1 MIGKTISTYRV
12 VEKLGEGGMGVV
24 YKAEDMK
31 LDRPVALKFLPP
43 HLAASE
49 QDKARFIQEAKA
61 ASAINHPNICTIH
74 DIQEHEERLFIVM
87 EYVEGQTLAEKKK
100 GLSQKQA
107 VEIGTQIADGLAAAH
122 EKGIV
127 HRDIKPENIMV
138 RKDGIVQIMDFGLA
152 KLTGVSRLTKEGS
165 TVGTAGYMSPEQ
177 VQGQEVD
184 HRTDIFSL
192 GVLLYEML
200 GGELPFKG
208 VHETAMI
215 YEIVNVDPPPLST
228 LRHDIDPELDAIVL
242 ECLAKEP
249 DERYQSAKEVSK
261 ELRRF
266 KRQSGRQRVSRISQ
280 AHRPVHT
287 ATKSA
292 PVPAESQPGSAEGP
306 RAIRAPAKSANYFW
320 MGLSAILLVA
330 LIALGVAYLSAPS
343 PEQRTV
349 RAALLAPEGS
359 HYNTEVGGH
368 IAVSPD
374 GKTLAF
380 VAVDSSGMQR
390 LWVRTLEHLL
400 ATPLTGTDGAY
411 YPFWS
416 PDSRS
421 IGFFAEG
428 KMRRINAAGGPP
440 LTICDAASGRGGA
453 WHEENVIIFAPTNAD
468 GIYRVPAGGGVP
480 ERVTVLDS
488 LRGEQ
493 NHRWP
498 HFLPGGEHF
507 LFVSQTRRRDMGTQ
521 DAIHIATLEGAEP
534 RILFHAASNVAY
546 ASGFLL
552 YVRESS
558 LVAQPFDVGSFEFTG
573 DAYPVAE
580 QVQYSQARSKGIFSV
595 SASDVLVYQSG
606 EAGAAHM
613 VWLDRGGNLI
623 GTIAEFEPT
632 YYALLSPDGRRI
644 AYDDYDSESRNYD
657 VWIYDLDRDVNTRF
671 TFDAGLD
678 VVPSWSRDGDRI
690 FFSTD
695 RNGQVE
701 VFEKQ
706 SSGGEDEKVL
716 VSLDREAYV
725 TSSSPDGRFY
735 ALSVRE
741 GPTGKWDLWILDMD
755 GDGTPIRFVEGEF
768 SEWLGVFS
776 PDGRWVAYQS
786 NESGRDEIYVRSF
799 PDGEGK
805 WQISRGGGYV
815 PLWRKDGKEIFF
827 TSANGKLMGVNVE
840 TDGSALQVGMGQAL
854 FDLEGRVQ
862 LAVYD
867 ISPDGSRFLASMSA
881 SERSINP
888 VTLVVNWESQL
899 PHR

>member
-1 MIGKTISTYRV
+1 MIGETISNYRV

-49 QDKARFIQEAKA
+49 QDKVRFIQEAKA

-74 DIQEHEERLFIVM
+74 DIQENEDQLFIVM
-87 EYVEGQTLAEKKK
+87 EYVEGQTLTEKKQN
-100 GLSQKQA
+100 LSQKLA
-107 VEIGTQIADGLAAAH
+107 IEIGTQIADGLAAAH

-152 KLTGVSRLTKEGS
+152 KLAGVSRLTKEGS

-192 GVLLYEML
+192 GVLLYEMF

-208 VHETAMI
+208 VHETAMA
-215 YEIVNVDPPPLST
+215 YEIVNVDAPPLSS
-228 LRHDIDPELDAIVL
+228 LRQEIDPQLDAIVL

-266 KRQSGRQRVSRISQ
+266 KRESSRQLVSRISQ
-280 AHRPVHT
+280 AHQPVRS
-287 ATKSA
+287 ATMVA
-292 PVPAESQPGSAEGP
+292 AARDEPVAESSGG
-306 RAIRAPAKSANYFW
+306 AKGNGALTKRGNYLW
-320 MGLSAILLVA
+320 MGLAGALLLA
-330 LIALGVAYLSAPS
+330 LIGLGIAYVSAPS
-343 PEQRTV
+343 VEKKTF
-349 RAALLAPEGS
+349 RAALLAPAGS
-359 HYNTEVGGH
+359 YYNTEVGGH
-368 IAVSPD
+368 VAISPD
-374 GKTLAF
+374 GNTLAF
-380 VAVDSSGMQR
+380 VAVDSTGIQR
-390 LWVRTLEHLL
+390 LWVRPLEHLV
-400 ATPLTGTDGAY
+400 ATPLAGTDGAY

-440 LTICDAASGRGGA
+440 LTICDAGSGRGGA
-453 WHEENVIIFAPTNAD
+453 WNDDNVILFAPTNAD
-468 GIYRVPAGGGVP
+468 GIYRVPAGGGDP
-480 ERVTVLDS
+480 EPVTQLDS
-488 LRGEQ
+488 LRNEQ

-498 HFLPGGEHF
+498 HFLPGGKDF
-507 LFVSQTRRRDMGTQ
+507 LYVSQTRRRGVGTQ
-521 DAIHIATLEGAEP
+521 DAVHVSTLEGGES
-534 RILFHAASNVAY
+534 RLLFHAASNVAY
-546 ASGFLL
+546 AEGYLL

-558 LVAQPFDVGSFEFTG
+558 LVAQPFDPGSFELTG

-595 SASDVLVYQSG
+595 SASDVFVYQSG
-606 EAGAAHM
+606 EAGAAQM
-613 VWLDRGGNLI
+613 VWLDREGKQLSA
-623 GTIAEFEPT
+623 IAEFKPT
-632 YYALLSPDGRRI
+632 YFAVLSPDGRRV

-657 VWIYDLDRDVNTRF
+657 VWLYDLDRDVNTRF
-671 TFDAGLD
+671 TFDPGLD
-678 VVPSWSRDGDRI
+678 VVPSWSPDGNRI
-690 FFSTD
+690 TFSSD

-701 VFEKQ
+701 VFEKHY
-706 SSGGEDEKVL
+706 SGAEDERL
-716 VSLDREAYV
+716 FVSVDREAYV
-725 TSSSPDGRFY
+725 TSFSPDGRFA

-741 GPTGKWDLWILDMD
+741 GTAGTWDLWILDLE
-755 GDGTPIRFVEGEF
+755 GDRTPIRFVEGEF
-768 SEWLGVFS
+768 SEWIGAFS

-786 NESGRDEIYVRSF
+786 NESGRYEIYVRSF
-799 PDGEGK
+799 PEGEGK
-805 WQISRGGGYV
+805 WQISRGGGTGPV
-815 PLWRKDGKEIFF
+815 WRKDGKEILFD
-827 TSANGKLMGVNVE
+827 SENGKLMAVDIE
-840 TDGSALQVGMGQAL
+840 TDGPSLQVGMGRVL
-854 FDLEGRVQ
+854 FDLDSRVQ

-867 ISPDGSRFLASMSA
+867 ISPDGSRFLASVST
-881 SERSINP
+881 SERSVNP

-899 PHR
+899 QGQ